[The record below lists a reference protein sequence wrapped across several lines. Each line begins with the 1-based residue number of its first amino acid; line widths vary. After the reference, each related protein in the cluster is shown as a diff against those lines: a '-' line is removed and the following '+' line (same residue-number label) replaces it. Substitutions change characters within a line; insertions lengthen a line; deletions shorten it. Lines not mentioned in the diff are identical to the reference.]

1 MIKNKIHKC
10 WRLGAGILL
19 LNIAIFTVGC
29 SSKSVDSK
37 ETTTNSET
45 TVAQT
50 TVPET
55 TTVNY
60 KKLINFK
67 AEHPFY
73 IKVNKKE
80 NFAIVYGIDKKGK
93 YSVPYK
99 AFVCSTGREN
109 DFTPNGTFTVSEKY
123 RWRLMIDNTYA
134 QYAVRIQGQIMLH
147 SVPYTSPESD
157 ALEYWEYNK
166 LGNVA
171 SLGCVRFQVADI
183 KWIYDNC
190 PEGTKVKIYSKSN
203 EEPVLPLPEMQ
214 KLNESDPRSS
224 WDPSDPDEN
233 NPWNTDS
240 KTSKKKRKKKKK
252 ETETTTS
259 YSNTDSEEET
269 IGRETIGRETTA
281 KSSYTNNKNTT
292 EKTTKKKNSK
302 PKTTKKTTKKE
313 NTTKKSNTKETAKK
327 NTTEKKT
334 EKQTEKKTEKITK
347 APTKPTAKATEK
359 VTEAV
364 KETNSQE

>member
-99 AFVCSTGREN
+99 AFVCSTGRED

-123 RWRLMIDNTYA
+123 RWRLMVDNTYA

-190 PEGTKVKIYSKSN
+190 PEGTKVKIYSKTN

-269 IGRETIGRETTA
+269 IGRETIGRETTV

-292 EKTTKKKNSK
+292 EKTT
-302 PKTTKKTTKKE
+302 T
-313 NTTKKSNTKETAKK
+313 KK
-327 NTTEKKT
+327 NTTKKKT

-359 VTEAV
+359 VTEVV

>member
-10 WRLGAGILL
+10 WRLGVGILL

-99 AFVCSTGREN
+99 AFVCSTGRED

-123 RWRLMIDNTYA
+123 RWRLMVDNTYA

-166 LGNVA
+166 LGQVA

-190 PEGTKVKIYSKSN
+190 PEGTKVKIYSKAN

-240 KTSKKKRKKKKK
+240 KTSKKKRKKKKNI
-252 ETETTTS
+252 S
-259 YSNTDSEEET
+259 L
-269 IGRETIGRETTA
+269 
-281 KSSYTNNKNTT
+281 
-292 EKTTKKKNSK
+292 
-302 PKTTKKTTKKE
+302 
-313 NTTKKSNTKETAKK
+313 
-327 NTTEKKT
+327 
-334 EKQTEKKTEKITK
+334 
-347 APTKPTAKATEK
+347 
-359 VTEAV
+359 
-364 KETNSQE
+364 

>member
-50 TVPET
+50 TVLET

-93 YSVPYK
+93 YLVPYK
-99 AFVCSTGREN
+99 AFVCSTGRED

-123 RWRLMIDNTYA
+123 RWRLMVDNTYA

-183 KWIYDNC
+183 KWCQRAAIA
-190 PEGTKVKIYSKSN
+190 
-203 EEPVLPLPEMQ
+203 PLPCLNLQLISHSSTLLEFESFKKCDCSRKTILQ
-214 KLNESDPRSS
+214 IFDLLRKCGLLAHTSPAFLKNCWIKKLFVACGSSFKTMILSIRS
-224 WDPSDPDEN
+224 
-233 NPWNTDS
+233 
-240 KTSKKKRKKKKK
+240 
-252 ETETTTS
+252 
-259 YSNTDSEEET
+259 
-269 IGRETIGRETTA
+269 
-281 KSSYTNNKNTT
+281 
-292 EKTTKKKNSK
+292 
-302 PKTTKKTTKKE
+302 
-313 NTTKKSNTKETAKK
+313 
-327 NTTEKKT
+327 
-334 EKQTEKKTEKITK
+334 
-347 APTKPTAKATEK
+347 
-359 VTEAV
+359 
-364 KETNSQE
+364 

>member
-99 AFVCSTGREN
+99 AFVCSTGRED

-123 RWRLMIDNTYA
+123 RWRLMVDNTYA

-190 PEGTKVKIYSKSN
+190 PEGTKVKIYSKAN
-203 EEPVLPLPEMQ
+203 EKSVLPLPETNPIHVPHGTRQILTKITHGTPIQ
-214 KLNESDPRSS
+214 KLLRRNVKR
-224 WDPSDPDEN
+224 
-233 NPWNTDS
+233 
-240 KTSKKKRKKKKK
+240 RKKKQKQQLL
-252 ETETTTS
+252 
-259 YSNTDSEEET
+259 
-269 IGRETIGRETTA
+269 TA
-281 KSSYTNNKNTT
+281 TQ
-292 EKTTKKKNSK
+292 
-302 PKTTKKTTKKE
+302 
-313 NTTKKSNTKETAKK
+313 TAKK
-327 NTTEKKT
+327 KQLAEKQSVVKQQQNQAIQTTKTQTTKQQQRKTQNQRQLKKLRKKKT
-334 EKQTEKKTEKITK
+334 QQRKTIQKKQTRKILQKRRLKNKLRRKQKK
-347 APTKPTAKATEK
+347 
-359 VTEAV
+359 
-364 KETNSQE
+364 

>member
-123 RWRLMIDNTYA
+123 RWRLMVDNTYA

-190 PEGTKVKIYSKSN
+190 PEGTKVKSTQRLTKNLCFLYLKC
-203 EEPVLPLPEMQ
+203 
-214 KLNESDPRSS
+214 RS
-224 WDPSDPDEN
+224 
-233 NPWNTDS
+233 
-240 KTSKKKRKKKKK
+240 
-252 ETETTTS
+252 
-259 YSNTDSEEET
+259 
-269 IGRETIGRETTA
+269 
-281 KSSYTNNKNTT
+281 
-292 EKTTKKKNSK
+292 
-302 PKTTKKTTKKE
+302 
-313 NTTKKSNTKETAKK
+313 
-327 NTTEKKT
+327 
-334 EKQTEKKTEKITK
+334 
-347 APTKPTAKATEK
+347 
-359 VTEAV
+359 
-364 KETNSQE
+364 

>member
-37 ETTTNSET
+37 ETTTNFET

-99 AFVCSTGREN
+99 AFVCSTGRED

-123 RWRLMIDNTYA
+123 RWRLMVDNTYA

-190 PEGTKVKIYSKSN
+190 PEGTKVKIY
-203 EEPVLPLPEMQ
+203 
-214 KLNESDPRSS
+214 
-224 WDPSDPDEN
+224 
-233 NPWNTDS
+233 
-240 KTSKKKRKKKKK
+240 
-252 ETETTTS
+252 
-259 YSNTDSEEET
+259 
-269 IGRETIGRETTA
+269 
-281 KSSYTNNKNTT
+281 
-292 EKTTKKKNSK
+292 
-302 PKTTKKTTKKE
+302 
-313 NTTKKSNTKETAKK
+313 
-327 NTTEKKT
+327 
-334 EKQTEKKTEKITK
+334 
-347 APTKPTAKATEK
+347 
-359 VTEAV
+359 
-364 KETNSQE
+364 

>member
-1 MIKNKIHKC
+1 M
-10 WRLGAGILL
+10 
-19 LNIAIFTVGC
+19 V
-29 SSKSVDSK
+29 
-37 ETTTNSET
+37 
-45 TVAQT
+45 
-50 TVPET
+50 
-55 TTVNY
+55 
-60 KKLINFK
+60 
-67 AEHPFY
+67 
-73 IKVNKKE
+73 
-80 NFAIVYGIDKKGK
+80 
-93 YSVPYK
+93 
-99 AFVCSTGREN
+99 
-109 DFTPNGTFTVSEKY
+109 
-123 RWRLMIDNTYA
+123 DNTYA

-190 PEGTKVKIYSKSN
+190 PEGTKVKIYSKVN

-281 KSSYTNNKNTT
+281 KSSYTNNKTT
-292 EKTTKKKNSK
+292 KKNSK

-313 NTTKKSNTKETAKK
+313 NTTKKNNTKETTKK
-327 NTTEKKT
+327 NTTKKKT

-359 VTEAV
+359 VTEVV

>member
-1 MIKNKIHKC
+1 M
-10 WRLGAGILL
+10 
-19 LNIAIFTVGC
+19 V
-29 SSKSVDSK
+29 
-37 ETTTNSET
+37 
-45 TVAQT
+45 
-50 TVPET
+50 
-55 TTVNY
+55 
-60 KKLINFK
+60 
-67 AEHPFY
+67 
-73 IKVNKKE
+73 
-80 NFAIVYGIDKKGK
+80 
-93 YSVPYK
+93 
-99 AFVCSTGREN
+99 
-109 DFTPNGTFTVSEKY
+109 
-123 RWRLMIDNTYA
+123 DNTYA

-190 PEGTKVKIYSKSN
+190 PEGTKVKIYSKAN
-203 EEPVLPLPEMQ
+203 EKSVLPLPEMQ

-292 EKTTKKKNSK
+292 KKNSK

-313 NTTKKSNTKETAKK
+313 NTTKKNNTKETTKK
-327 NTTEKKT
+327 NTTKKKT

>member
-123 RWRLMIDNTYA
+123 RWRLMVDNTYA

-183 KWIYDNC
+183 KWIYENC
-190 PEGTKVKIYSKSN
+190 PEGTKVKIYSKAN

-240 KTSKKKRKKKKK
+240 KTSKKKRKRRKKKQK
-252 ETETTTS
+252 QQLL
-259 YSNTDSEEET
+259 
-269 IGRETIGRETTA
+269 TA
-281 KSSYTNNKNTT
+281 TQTVKKKQLAEKQSVVKQQQNKLYKQQNNNK
-292 EKTTKKKNSK
+292 EKLK
-302 PKTTKKTTKKE
+302 
-313 NTTKKSNTKETAKK
+313 AKD
-327 NTTEKKT
+327 N
-334 EKQTEKKTEKITK
+334 
-347 APTKPTAKATEK
+347 
-359 VTEAV
+359 
-364 KETNSQE
+364 

>member
-99 AFVCSTGREN
+99 AFVCSTGRED

-123 RWRLMIDNTYA
+123 RWRLMVDNTYA

-190 PEGTKVKIYSKSN
+190 PEGTKVKIYSKAN

-252 ETETTTS
+252 ETEKTTS
-259 YSNTDSEEET
+259 YINTDS
-269 IGRETIGRETTA
+269 
-281 KSSYTNNKNTT
+281 
-292 EKTTKKKNSK
+292 
-302 PKTTKKTTKKE
+302 
-313 NTTKKSNTKETAKK
+313 
-327 NTTEKKT
+327 
-334 EKQTEKKTEKITK
+334 
-347 APTKPTAKATEK
+347 
-359 VTEAV
+359 
-364 KETNSQE
+364 

>member
-99 AFVCSTGREN
+99 AFVCSTGRED

-123 RWRLMIDNTYA
+123 RWRLMVDNTYA

-190 PEGTKVKIYSKSN
+190 PEGTKVKIYSKAN
-203 EEPVLPLPEMQ
+203 EKSVLPLPEMQ

-259 YSNTDSEEET
+259 YSNTDSEERNDD
-269 IGRETIGRETTA
+269 IWH
-281 KSSYTNNKNTT
+281 
-292 EKTTKKKNSK
+292 
-302 PKTTKKTTKKE
+302 
-313 NTTKKSNTKETAKK
+313 
-327 NTTEKKT
+327 
-334 EKQTEKKTEKITK
+334 
-347 APTKPTAKATEK
+347 
-359 VTEAV
+359 
-364 KETNSQE
+364 